1 MPTRCV
7 NTIKKDEMSSKTQFK
22 DALKESKKII
32 TELREIIIARDK
44 QISNL
49 QSNCKFWQDCYVEAS
64 VNNEISMKKWW
75 QFWK

>member
-1 MPTRCV
+1 MK
-7 NTIKKDEMSSKTQFK
+7 IKKQYKI
-22 DALKESKKII
+22 ALKEDMRII
-32 TELREIIIARDK
+32 RELREIIIAREE

-75 QFWK
+75 QFWKK